1 MASLKQ
7 PLTALAMAV
16 LELLHER
23 PMHPY
28 EMTQVMR
35 QRRTDR
41 RVKLRPGSLYH
52 TVERLESQRLLEVV
66 DTQRQ
71 GRRPERTVYGITELG
86 RDTFAEQARETLAKP
101 APDYT
106 PYPLALAAGTE
117 LARQDFLEQ
126 LGIRVIN
133 LRQQLA
139 ADKVAVDHLL
149 GEGLNRMYWIDFA
162 YVNHQRKSELEWTE
176 KLIEDLKSGRITW
189 PDEKPEQRPELSIVE
204 IRSET
209 DDQAS

>member
-1 MASLKQ
+1 MASSNQ

-52 TVERLESQRLLEVV
+52 TVERLESQDFLEVV

-86 RDTFAEQARETLAKP
+86 RDTYAEQAREMLATL

-106 PYPLALAAGTE
+106 PYPMALAAGTE
-117 LARQDFLEQ
+117 LSREDFLEQ
-126 LGIRVIN
+126 LGLRVMN

-149 GEGLNRMYWIDFA
+149 GEDLNRMYWVDFA

-176 KLIEDLKSGRITW
+176 KLIEDLESGRITW

-204 IRSET
+204 TKDET